1 MGCFSFY
8 SNKNATCGEGGALLT
23 DDSELAGRLRLLCS
37 HGMTTPTLDQFTF
50 VRSPADTYRHE
61 TIFDGFTRTGRGQC
75 DGRPSRVG
83 TAGLP
88 PKKRSVHANEQ
99 ERPDVEA
106 RREEWQKQAGELDRA
121 RLVFID
127 ESGAKTNMTRLYG
140 RTFGGHR
147 LVDAAPHGHWS
158 TTTMI
163 SALRFD
169 GSTAD
174 MVLDGATDG
183 TAFGVYVERVL
194 IPTLRPADIVV
205 MDNLAAHKLSAI
217 VAAIEQAGAEIRFL
231 PPYSPDFNPIEK
243 MWSKIKAYLRQVKAR
258 TKETLW
264 QAIGDALRT
273 VTAID
278 ALGWFKSCG
287 YTQS

>member
-1 MGCFSFY
+1 
-8 SNKNATCGEGGALLT
+8 
-23 DDSELAGRLRLLCS
+23 
-37 HGMTTPTLDQFTF
+37 
-50 VRSPADTYRHE
+50 
-61 TIFDGFTRTGRGQC
+61 
-75 DGRPSRVG
+75 
-83 TAGLP
+83 
-88 PKKRSVHANEQ
+88 
-99 ERPDVEA
+99 
-106 RREEWQKQAGELDRA
+106 
-121 RLVFID
+121 
-127 ESGAKTNMTRLYG
+127 MTRLYG
-140 RTFGGHR
+140 RTFGGQR

-183 TAFGVYVERVL
+183 VAFGAYVEQVL
-194 IPTLRPADIVV
+194 VPTLRPADIVV
-205 MDNLAAHKLSAI
+205 MDNLAAHKMSAI
-217 VAAIEQAGAEIRFL
+217 VAAIEQTGAKVRFL

-243 MWSKIKAYLRQVKAR
+243 MWSKIKAYLRKVKAR

-273 VTAID
+273 VTADD
-278 ALGWFKSCG
+278 ALGWFESCG